1 MCESKLGSLE
11 KTMNQKA
18 LDLQKREQKL
28 FFVEEELKTKVSEAS
43 KQISKKDDEI
53 IQLKKKFKEEKQQ
66 MEQEKQQVQQKLDD
80 QLKSYG

>member
-1 MCESKLGSLE
+1 MEKLAEDWKKKDFEKEKLFKMCESKLGSLE

-53 IQLKKKFKEEKQQ
+53 IQLKMKFKEEK
-66 MEQEKQQVQQKLDD
+66 
-80 QLKSYG
+80 